1 MKLNFINDVIYIP
14 LQRIIDNRGL
24 MTVVSKTDVPIKIV
38 RVFTISAKNAERGF
52 HAHKKCNQFIVC
64 VEGSLKLIVDDTHSK
79 KEIKLDTSSD
89 GVLIPNGIWSYQTY
103 LNSQTL
109 INVYCDRVYEEDDY
123 IRNYDD
129 YKKYRL

>member
-1 MKLNFINDVIYIP
+1 MKLNFINDVIHIP
-14 LQRIIDNRGL
+14 LQRITDDRGL
-24 MTVVSKTDVPIKIV
+24 MTVVSKTDVPIKIE

-52 HAHKKCNQFIVC
+52 HAHKICNQFIVC

>member
-1 MKLNFINDVIYIP
+1 MKLNFINDVIHIP
-14 LQRIIDNRGL
+14 LQRITDDRGL
-24 MTVVSKTDVPIKIV
+24 MTVVSKKDVPIKIV

-109 INVYCDRVYEEDDY
+109 INVYCDRAYEEDDY

>member
-1 MKLNFINDVIYIP
+1 MKLNFINDVIHIP
-14 LQRIIDNRGL
+14 LQRITDDRGL
-24 MTVVSKTDVPIKIV
+24 MTVVSKTDVPIKIE

-109 INVYCDRVYEEDDY
+109 INVYCDRAYEEDDY